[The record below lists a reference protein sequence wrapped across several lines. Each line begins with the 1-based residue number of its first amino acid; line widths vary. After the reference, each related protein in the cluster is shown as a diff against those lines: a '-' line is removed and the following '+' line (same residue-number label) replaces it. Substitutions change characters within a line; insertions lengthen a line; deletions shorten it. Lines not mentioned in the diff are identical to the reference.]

1 MGRAA
6 EVLVLAAAPLALL
19 GALLAKAP
27 IAQLPDYHDFA
38 DQRALLGIPHFW
50 NIVSNL
56 PFVLVGALGLALLRG
71 RPPGASAAWAVMFGA
86 TLLVGLGSAYY
97 HLVPGDATLVWDRL
111 PIGVA
116 FMAFSAALIGEHA
129 GRGERL
135 LLPLVLF
142 SIAAVYWWR
151 FTGDLSL
158 WVWVQ
163 LAPMIGVVLALAFLP
178 ARYTHRRYL
187 LYALLCYAAAK
198 AAEFADH
205 PLMQWTG
212 GALSGHTLKHLAA
225 AAGVAFLYVM
235 LRRRAAIR

>member
-50 NIVSNL
+50 NLVSNL

-116 FMAFSAALIGEHA
+116 TRYNVAVVSWKLFWDFIRLAPFLQQCNGFFS
-129 GRGERL
+129 
-135 LLPLVLF
+135 
-142 SIAAVYWWR
+142 
-151 FTGDLSL
+151 LSL
-158 WVWVQ
+158 I
-163 LAPMIGVVLALAFLP
+163 A
-178 ARYTHRRYL
+178 
-187 LYALLCYAAAK
+187 
-198 AAEFADH
+198 
-205 PLMQWTG
+205 
-212 GALSGHTLKHLAA
+212 
-225 AAGVAFLYVM
+225 
-235 LRRRAAIR
+235 